1 MKTISK
7 IQARINAKLNGIEND
22 VAAMNTVES
31 VLLIIG
37 VLSAIAIVFA
47 FVINKLV
54 PTTNKIGSSIK
65 DTPERMAEQVGDSI
79 NNF

>member
-7 IQARINAKLNGIEND
+7 IQARINARLNDIEND

-37 VLSAIAIVFA
+37 VLSAIAVVFA

-54 PTTNKIGSSIK
+54 PTTNKVGSSIK
-65 DTPERMAEQVGDSI
+65 DAPAGMKDQIDNSI
-79 NNF
+79 SNF

>member
-7 IQARINAKLNGIEND
+7 IQARINAKLNDIEND
-22 VAAMNTVES
+22 VAAINTVES

-37 VLSAIAIVFA
+37 VLSVIAIVFA

-65 DTPERMAEQVGDSI
+65 DTPERMADQVGNSI
-79 NNF
+79 DNF

>member
-7 IQARINAKLNGIEND
+7 IQARINAKLNDIEND
-22 VAAMNTVES
+22 VAAINTVES

-37 VLSAIAIVFA
+37 VLSVIAIVFA

-65 DTPERMAEQVGDSI
+65 DAPERMAEQVDNSI

>member
-7 IQARINAKLNGIEND
+7 IQARINAKLNDIEND

-54 PTTNKIGSSIK
+54 PTANKVGSSIK
-65 DTPERMAEQVGDSI
+65 DAPAGMKDQIDNSI
-79 NNF
+79 SNF

>member
-7 IQARINAKLNGIEND
+7 IQARINAKLNDIEND
-22 VAAMNTVES
+22 VAAINTVES
-31 VLLIIG
+31 VLFIIG

-54 PTTNKIGSSIK
+54 PTTNEVGSSIK
-65 DTPERMAEQVGDSI
+65 DAPERMKNQVEDSI

>member
-1 MKTISK
+1 MKKISK
-7 IQARINAKLNGIEND
+7 IQARINAKLNDIEND
-22 VAAMNTVES
+22 VAAINTVES

-37 VLSAIAIVFA
+37 VLSAIAVVFA

-54 PTTNKIGSSIK
+54 PTTNKVGSSIK
-65 DTPERMAEQVGDSI
+65 DAPAGMFSQVEDSI